1 MKNDAV
7 IRYSPCVYCG
17 DLIDRSLDPWVFDQ
31 DQGFVCSYCAE
42 AERPYSLWIP
52 ALIGAIL
59 GTGIAMW
66 WILTH

>member
-1 MKNDAV
+1 MKDDAV
-7 IRYSPCVYCG
+7 VRYSPCVYCG

-52 ALIGAIL
+52 FWIGGIVGVMAAI
-59 GTGIAMW
+59 W
-66 WILTH
+66 WLW